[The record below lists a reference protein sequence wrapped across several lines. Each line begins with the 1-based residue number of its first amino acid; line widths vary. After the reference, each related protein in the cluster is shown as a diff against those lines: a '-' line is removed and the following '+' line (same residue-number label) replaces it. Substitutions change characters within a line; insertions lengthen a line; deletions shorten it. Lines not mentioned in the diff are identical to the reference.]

1 MGQSRRKVRA
11 MSNTTLG
18 RVCPSAAGL
27 GGSAPG
33 PTRCLAFARNAPLPR
48 PATWLAWVVLAC
60 SVPGAW
66 AALPSEVDGEPLPT
80 LAPMLERTSPGVVNI
95 ATFARTRSNN
105 PLLNDPFFR
114 QFFSVPERR
123 TRSAGSGVI
132 VDAATGHV
140 VTNHHVVND
149 ADEIRVTLSDGR
161 EFGAELV
168 GVDPQVDL
176 AVLRI
181 AADEL
186 VEIDFADSRSLR
198 VGDFVV
204 AIGNPFGLDQT
215 VTSGIVSA
223 LGRSGLGI
231 EGYEDFIQ
239 TDASINPGNSGGA
252 LVDLNGALVGIN
264 TAIVAPSGG
273 NVGIGFA
280 IPSNLV
286 EAIMAHLIKFGEVR
300 RGDIGI
306 AVEALDP
313 QLAEALGA
321 ASAQGVVVVEVAP
334 GSIAEDAGMR
344 PGDVV
349 TAVDGRLVRRI
360 ADYTSE
366 SALAMVGD
374 RLVVEVVRDGE
385 RLDLALVIDDNR
397 SVAGDRIDARLTGA
411 TLMNFRE
418 DGDPASSVGVVV
430 SDLVADTRAAGQG
443 LREGDI
449 IIGVNNLGVV
459 DIAELARRLGDAS
472 RARLRVY
479 RGGRYGYLSLR

>member
-1 MGQSRRKVRA
+1 
-11 MSNTTLG
+11 
-18 RVCPSAAGL
+18 
-27 GGSAPG
+27 
-33 PTRCLAFARNAPLPR
+33 
-48 PATWLAWVVLAC
+48 
-60 SVPGAW
+60 
-66 AALPSEVDGEPLPT
+66 
-80 LAPMLERTSPGVVNI
+80 MLERTSPGVVNI
-95 ATFARTRSNN
+95 ATYARTRSNN

-114 QFFSVPERR
+114 QFFQVPERR

-132 VDAATGHV
+132 VDADAGHV

-161 EFGAELV
+161 EFAAELV

-286 EAIMAHLIKFGEVR
+286 EAIMAHLIEYGEVR

-306 AVEALDP
+306 AVEAMDP

-321 ASAQGVVVVEVAP
+321 SSAQGVVVVEVAP
-334 GSIAEDAGMR
+334 GSIAEDAGIL

-349 TAVDGRLVRRI
+349 TAVDGRVVRRI

-374 RLVVEVVRDGE
+374 HLAVEVVRDGE

-430 SDLVADTRAAGQG
+430 SGLAADTRATGQG

-449 IIGVNNLGVV
+449 IIGVNNHGIV
-459 DIAELARRLGDAS
+459 DIAELARQLRDAS
-472 RARLRVY
+472 RASLRVY
-479 RGGRYGYLSLR
+479 RAGRYGYLPLR